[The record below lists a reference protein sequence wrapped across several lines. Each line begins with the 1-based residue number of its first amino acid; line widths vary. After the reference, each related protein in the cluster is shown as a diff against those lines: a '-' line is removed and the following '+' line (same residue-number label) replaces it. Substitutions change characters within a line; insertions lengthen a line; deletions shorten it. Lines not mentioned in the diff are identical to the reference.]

1 MAATDVDTEEPD
13 TGDQGGTNSS
23 APEPKGRRLSFGKV
37 RRELT
42 EDELGSSGV
51 QKMLLDELDR
61 MDGAEIELKTMS
73 TRFHE
78 TNAALAVSQEKLKT
92 HNAFDIISTG
102 GIASGSLL
110 FGVAFSLQGNDKLFW
125 VLVALSVITVL
136 VGILAKVIRA

>member
-1 MAATDVDTEEPD
+1 MSVTDIDTEEPEN
-13 TGDQGGTNSS
+13 GIQGRSIGS

-61 MDGAEIELKTMS
+61 MDGAEAELKTIS
-73 TRFHE
+73 AKYHD
-78 TNAALAVSQEKLKT
+78 TNTALAVYKEKLKT

-102 GIASGSLL
+102 TIAVGSLI
-110 FGVAFSLQGNDKLFW
+110 FGVVFSLQGNDKVFW
-125 VLVALSVITVL
+125 MLVVLSVVFVAI
-136 VGILAKVIRA
+136 GIFAKVTRA